1 MALVTP
7 ALIAALFTG
16 FKREFQG
23 GLDGVETQHT
33 KIASIIKSSSKSNT
47 YGWLGKF
54 PSLAKW
60 VGDRQIKSMQAHGY
74 QIVNE
79 DYESTVGVDKNDIE
93 DDELGIYSPLF
104 QEMGNAAAIHPDEL
118 VFAML
123 GAGFTT
129 LCYDGQNFF
138 DTDHPVNAEVDGS
151 GADVSVAN
159 MIVDA
164 DYVTANGAPWF
175 ILDTSRAIK
184 PIIYQDRKQPQLIAM
199 TKNDDESV
207 FMSREFRYGVDKRC
221 AVGFGFWQMAFA
233 MKKALTADS
242 LWEAIQAM
250 RAIEGDGGKK
260 LGIKPTI
267 LVVPT
272 SLEKVAT
279 RLLERELDANSSN
292 ELKGRIELLV
302 ADYL

>member
-7 ALIAALFTG
+7 ALISALFTG

-23 GLDGVETQHT
+23 GLMGPEVQYT
-33 KIASIIKSSSKSNT
+33 KIATVIKSSSKSNT

-54 PSLAKW
+54 PSLVKW
-60 VGDRQIKSMQAHGY
+60 VGDRTIKSMQAHAY

-104 QEMGNAAAIHPDEL
+104 EEMGRAAAIHPDEM
-118 VFAML
+118 VFSIL
-123 GAGFTT
+123 SAGFSTA
-129 LCYDGQNFF
+129 CYDGQNFF
-138 DTDHPVNAEVDGS
+138 DTDHPVNSAVDGS
-151 GADVSVAN
+151 GSDVSVAN
-159 MIVDA
+159 MLVDEA
-164 DYVTANGAPWF
+164 YTGEPWF

-184 PIIYQDRKQPQLIAM
+184 PIIYQDRKAPMLVSM
-199 TKNDDESV
+199 TKNDDEAV

-221 AVGFGFWQMAFA
+221 AVGFGFWQMAFG
-233 MKKALTADS
+233 MKKTLSADS

-272 SLEKVAT
+272 SLEKLAT
-279 RLLERELDANSSN
+279 RLLERELDSNSSN

>member
-7 ALIAALFTG
+7 ALISALFTG
-16 FKREFQG
+16 FNREFQG
-23 GLDGVETQHT
+23 GLTGVETQYT
-33 KIASIIKSSSKSNT
+33 KIASVIKSSSKSNT

-118 VFAML
+118 VFGML
-123 GAGFTT
+123 SAGFTT

-138 DTDHPVNAEVDGS
+138 DTDHPVNDAVDGS

-159 MIVDA
+159 MIVDGA
-164 DYVTANGAPWF
+164 YVGAPWF

-184 PIIYQDRKQPQLIAM
+184 PLIYQDRKAPSLVSM
-199 TKNDDESV
+199 TKNDDEAV

-233 MKKALTADS
+233 MKKTLNGDS
-242 LWEAIQAM
+242 LWEAIEAM
-250 RAIEGDGGKK
+250 RAIKGDGGKK

>member
-1 MALVTP
+1 MAIVTP

-23 GLDGVETQHT
+23 GLTGVEAQYT
-33 KIASIIKSSSKSNT
+33 KIASVIKSSSKSNT

-54 PSLAKW
+54 PSLQKW

-118 VFAML
+118 TFGLLA
-123 GAGFTT
+123 AGFTT

-138 DTDHPVNAEVDGS
+138 DIDHPVAANVDGT
-151 GADVSVAN
+151 GAVTSVAN

-164 DYVTANGAPWF
+164 GYTGEPWF
-175 ILDTSRAIK
+175 VLDTSRAIK
-184 PIIYQDRKQPQLIAM
+184 PLIYQDRKQPQLIAM

-221 AVGFGFWQMAFA
+221 AVGFGFWQMAFG

-242 LWEAIQAM
+242 LWEAISAM

-272 SLEKVAT
+272 SLEKTAT